1 MEYIKLDLIFQNL
14 NNSSILSTQKKTK
27 ENSIKNLKS
36 KKIEKNYKNKDK
48 KINNNGIQ
56 KFLKVKNIKE
66 VNGLTKEVMKHSFLK
81 TDISQS
87 INNNN
92 KEKDTDNFIFKDI
105 KKYEILKNQNIH

>member
-1 MEYIKLDLIFQNL
+1 
-14 NNSSILSTQKKTK
+14 
-27 ENSIKNLKS
+27 
-36 KKIEKNYKNKDK
+36 
-48 KINNNGIQ
+48 
-56 KFLKVKNIKE
+56 
-66 VNGLTKEVMKHSFLK
+66 MKQSFLK